1 MHSSH
6 QKEST
11 ALNNNNNNI
20 DNSNNINN
28 SNSHSSDGHHLD
40 YKTIQTYLASIR
52 SLSVKLEEETS
63 KSIEEDFVAA
73 RQEETSSVS
82 LDDFHVWLVLTRLYA
97 LSLGTPVIDINVWNK
112 IRGLERDR
120 YLSSSNSKI

>member
-11 ALNNNNNNI
+11 ALNNNNNN
-20 DNSNNINN
+20 SNNINN
-28 SNSHSSDGHHLD
+28 SNSHPSDGDHLD
-40 YKTIQTYLASIR
+40 YKRIQTYLASIR

-73 RQEETSSVS
+73 RQEDTSSVS

-97 LSLGTPVIDINVWNK
+97 LSLGKPVIDINAWNK

-120 YLSSSNSKI
+120 FQSSA